1 MQEFKTLL
9 FGVSGLSMIFWVSVI
24 AIWHVDM
31 FPKIFAKDSLQ
42 SFSKSKAGS
51 KKEAEVSVLPS
62 SRGLRPNGISKG
74 LIDRGIYSRKSLVVA
89 NFSPIEDSYS
99 VNRLYTSTLLSLGV
113 MSFCL
118 LCYGLQSSLR
128 INS

>member
-9 FGVSGLSMIFWVSVI
+9 FGVSGLSLIFWVSVI
-24 AIWHVDM
+24 AIWHVDI

-42 SFSKSKAGS
+42 DFSTTKAEVT
-51 KKEAEVSVLPS
+51 KEAPDAAMAVS
-62 SRGLRPNGISKG
+62 GALRPNGISKG
-74 LIDRGIYSRKSLVVA
+74 LIDRRIYSRKSLVVA

-99 VNRLYTSTLLSLGV
+99 VNRLYTSILLSLSV
-113 MSFCL
+113 MSFSL